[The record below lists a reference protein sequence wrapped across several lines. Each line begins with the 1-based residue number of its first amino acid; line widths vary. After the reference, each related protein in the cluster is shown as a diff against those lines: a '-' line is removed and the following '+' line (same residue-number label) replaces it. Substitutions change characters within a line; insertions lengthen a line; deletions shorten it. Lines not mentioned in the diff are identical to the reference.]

1 MRYLKTYESFSTNE
15 EFLGGL
21 FNKIK
26 TAFANWKNEKMKKAG
41 ETLAKAIE
49 EKKDQPEM
57 AKALTDLKAAY
68 AALPQ
73 EDKAK
78 IESFKDEKN
87 IPVSTEVAKE
97 EEIMAE
103 SLILEEEGLALKILG
118 WLGSICLAICGIPQA
133 WQSIKDKHS
142 HGISWG
148 FVLLWAFGEIFALAY
163 VYDKLDLPLLLNY
176 ATNILILG
184 VILYFKINPKNTVDY
199 DKEVRRFH

>member
-21 FNKIK
+21 WNKI
-26 TAFANWKNEKMKKAG
+26 TSAFSNWKNDKLKKAG

-49 EKKDQPEM
+49 EKKDEPEM
-57 AKALTDLKAAY
+57 AKALADLKAAY

-87 IPVSTEVAKE
+87 IPVETEATAE
-97 EEIMAE
+97 EEVMAE

-118 WLGSICLAICGIPQA
+118 WLGLSAGAISFVTLIVTVVQIAIAGSGHPTSLFGLSLGTLGAICMVATMVFGIGGSMA
-133 WQSIKDKHS
+133 K
-142 HGISWG
+142 
-148 FVLLWAFGEIFALAY
+148 E
-163 VYDKLDLPLLLNY
+163 Y
-176 ATNILILG
+176 A
-184 VILYFKINPKNTVDY
+184 D
-199 DKEVRRFH
+199 

>member
-26 TAFANWKNEKMKKAG
+26 TAFANWKNDKLKKAG
-41 ETLAKAIE
+41 EVLAQKIE

-57 AKALTDLKAAY
+57 AKALADLKAAY

-78 IESFKDEKN
+78 IESFKNEEN
-87 IPVSTEVAKE
+87 IPVETEAPKGE
-97 EEIMAE
+97 EVMAE

-118 WLGSICLAICGIPQA
+118 WLGLSAGAISFVTLIVTVVQIAIAGSGHPTSLFGLSLGTLGAICMVATMVFGIGGSMA
-133 WQSIKDKHS
+133 K
-142 HGISWG
+142 
-148 FVLLWAFGEIFALAY
+148 E
-163 VYDKLDLPLLLNY
+163 Y
-176 ATNILILG
+176 A
-184 VILYFKINPKNTVDY
+184 D
-199 DKEVRRFH
+199 